1 MMDSTKSIYYGLKNA
16 GINFVVSLPCINLG
30 KLINLIEDDDEI
42 QHIPVTREEEG
53 IGICAGALLAK
64 KKTAIL
70 MQNSGLGNS
79 VNGLTSLYQLY
90 SLPLIMIISHRGT
103 KGEPIVGQLPMGNLT
118 EDLLKILKIH
128 YFKPNTPEETKSLI
142 KDSWNL
148 SVANESPVAF
158 LFEISYW

>member
-1 MMDSTKSIYYGLKNA
+1 MIDSSKAIYDGLKNA

-30 KLINLIEDDDEI
+30 KLINLIEKDNEI

-53 IGICAGALLAK
+53 IGICAGAMLAK

-70 MQNSGLGNS
+70 MQNSGLGNC

-90 SLPLIMIISHRGT
+90 ELPLIMIISHRGT
-103 KGEPIVGQLPMGNLT
+103 KGEPVVGQVPMGNIT

-128 YFKPNTPEETKSLI
+128 YFKPNTPEEAKSI
-142 KDSWNL
+142 IEDSWNL
-148 SVANESPVAF
+148 SVTKKSPVAF

>member
-1 MMDSTKSIYYGLKNA
+1 MTDSSKAIYDGLKNA

-30 KLINLIEDDDEI
+30 KLINIVEEDDEI

-90 SLPLIMIISHRGT
+90 HLPLIMIISHRGT
-103 KGEPIVGQLPMGNLT
+103 EGEPIVGQIPMGKLT

-128 YFKPNTPEETKSLI
+128 YFKPNTPEEAKSTI
-142 KDSWNL
+142 EDSWNL
-148 SVANESPVAF
+148 SLTKKSPIAF
-158 LFEISYW
+158 LFEINYW